1 MAFDI
6 QNLNG
11 RDGKRR
17 ARVRPAQD
25 TRASCSRQDLG
36 MASIEP
42 GQHGTNMRP
51 NPRGLCFRDQ
61 LLGFFPG
68 LLHTLIDHHILP
80 DADNKFSAVCFRIII

>member
-1 MAFDI
+1 MGMME
-6 QNLNG
+6 NG
-11 RDGKRR
+11 G

-25 TRASCSRQDLG
+25 ARASCRLQDLG
-36 MASIEP
+36 MTSIEP

-68 LLHTLIDHHILP
+68 LLHTLLDHHILP
-80 DADNKFSAVCFRIII
+80 GADNKSYAVYFRIII